1 MPHNLDDFAT
11 DDTFGFDFDAFM
23 RGPADVEAMTEA
35 CVSGDLIAVQS
46 VFKNRWL
53 DKTVDERLDRDMF
66 GAGGLCEAIKQDDVN
81 LVQFLPSN
89 VVSMQSCH
97 FRLATEYHAYSTL
110 QLYLDR
116 GFDINT
122 YMSRMDPPA
131 LSLAVNDRKLT
142 TWFLSHG
149 ADPNATCG
157 LDVTPLSIAFRE
169 APLDIINLL
178 FDHGGSIE
186 HGQLLHFALKRRHSD
201 RIVVMQLLLDKGAPI
216 NTVMFKNRPES
227 YEQERYSGLGT
238 PLHSAA
244 KTVSMDVVDFLLSRG
259 ADPSIKDSYGELAI
273 VNAEYHGFSK
283 MVDRLRSLPC

>member
-1 MPHNLDDFAT
+1 MPHSLDDFAT
-11 DDTFGFDFDAFM
+11 DDAFGFDFDAFM
-23 RGPADVEAMTEA
+23 RGPPDVEAMTEA

-46 VFKNRWL
+46 VFKTRWL

-81 LVQFLPSN
+81 LVQFLLSN

-122 YMSRMDPPA
+122 HMSRIDPPA

-142 TWFLSHG
+142 SWFLSHS
-149 ADPNATCG
+149 ADPNASCG
-157 LDVTPLSIAFRE
+157 LDITPLSIAVRE

-186 HGQLLHFALKRRHSD
+186 HGQLLHFALKRRHPD
-201 RIVVMQLLLDKGAPI
+201 RIAVMQLLLDKGAPI

-244 KTVSMDVVDFLLSRG
+244 KTGSMDVVDFLLSRG

-273 VNAEYHGFSK
+273 ANADYHGFSK
-283 MVDRLRSLPC
+283 MVDRLRSLP